1 VIVPLVAL
9 LLQTPPPAPA
19 SAAAPARVIHVW
31 LGSASPLVRGAAV
44 RVYVEAGQDGNL
56 VVLHRR
62 TDGRIEVLFPKNP
75 ATDPFVRAGTYEIRG
90 GDEQAA
96 WVVAEPDGSGMVLA
110 ALSPDPLRFD
120 EFVRAAAWDSAALV
134 PTWSGADAA
143 GSMSDIVQ
151 RMLGDGYFNYDVVTY
166 RVAPPVYAQQDMT
179 PQETAPAYD
188 PYPACVDC
196 TFIGEQLVF
205 YERVLGRRHFR
216 REPDREPRQQ
226 PMRGLALALGPRSTE
241 HASQS
246 PTPMLFLVGERC
258 GRNSRGRGGS
268 PRCRRRRA
276 RGPRAPCA
284 RARWQLP
291 GPVRRRRKGDHR
303 ASPFPERPGDIPV
316 VRRYDAKSY
325 VSRSVVAPWRRYCP
339 TVKSIRFS
347 TVPAASRTST
357 CHAPVQSAGT
367 VFLLHVRHG
376 DPPTCSST
384 SPTWVS
390 PWNHTW
396 WMLAPSAP
404 ATFVQQTS

>member
-1 VIVPLVAL
+1 MIVALVAL
-9 LLQTPPPAPA
+9 LLQNPPPAPA

-166 RVAPPVYAQQDMT
+166 RVAPPVYAQQDLT

-188 PYPACVDC
+188 AYPTCVDC

-226 PMRGLALALGPRSTE
+226 PMRGLALALGPRSTVGPQPLSPGSRS
-241 HASQS
+241 ASS
-246 PTPMLFLVGERC
+246 PHHVAGPVPIEPRPRTHVRYTRLSAPAPERSMVAIALPAGAALAFVARPDLP
-258 GRNSRGRGGS
+258 GRAVTRADLAVREGGRGR
-268 PRCRRRRA
+268 
-276 RGPRAPCA
+276 
-284 RARWQLP
+284 
-291 GPVRRRRKGDHR
+291 
-303 ASPFPERPGDIPV
+303 E
-316 VRRYDAKSY
+316 
-325 VSRSVVAPWRRYCP
+325 
-339 TVKSIRFS
+339 
-347 TVPAASRTST
+347 VPAASQAPDRSRAMAVPRTG
-357 CHAPVQSAGT
+357 AAAGQGGS
-367 VFLLHVRHG
+367 HG
-376 DPPTCSST
+376 VAIPREAWGYTRRT
-384 SPTWVS
+384 T
-390 PWNHTW
+390 
-396 WMLAPSAP
+396 LRR
-404 ATFVQQTS
+404 

>member
-9 LLQTPPPAPA
+9 LLQNSPPAPA

-96 WVVAEPDGSGMVLA
+96 WVVAEPDGAGMVLA

-166 RVAPPVYAQQDMT
+166 RVAPPVYAQQDMM
-179 PQETAPAYD
+179 PQETTPASD
-188 PYPACVDC
+188 AYPTCVDC
-196 TFIGEQLVF
+196 TLIGEQLVL
-205 YERVLGRRHFR
+205 YEPVLGRRHFR

-226 PMRGLALALGPRSTE
+226 PMRALALALGPRSTVGPQPLSPGSRS
-241 HASQS
+241 ASS
-246 PTPMLFLVGERC
+246 PHHVAGPVPIEPRPRTHVRYTRLSAPTPDRSVAAVALRAGPAPVVMARAGLAVARAGGAGAALERSDVLVRSRERELPAAASPAAV
-258 GRNSRGRGGS
+258 RSRAVAVARSGAGAAPGGS
-268 PRCRRRRA
+268 QGVAIPREAWGARRA
-276 RGPRAPCA
+276 T
-284 RARWQLP
+284 L
-291 GPVRRRRKGDHR
+291 RR
-303 ASPFPERPGDIPV
+303 
-316 VRRYDAKSY
+316 
-325 VSRSVVAPWRRYCP
+325 
-339 TVKSIRFS
+339 
-347 TVPAASRTST
+347 
-357 CHAPVQSAGT
+357 
-367 VFLLHVRHG
+367 
-376 DPPTCSST
+376 
-384 SPTWVS
+384 
-390 PWNHTW
+390 
-396 WMLAPSAP
+396 
-404 ATFVQQTS
+404 